1 MKMTEE
7 QKKTITREMD
17 PGRIVKGHKLAV
29 IMRKRKDEILRTKE
43 RSTPFFGTQ
52 YLIFSTVQSTVQ
64 SNDNYIYGVG
74 SYCPCH
80 SRLCIFC
87 I

>member
-1 MKMTEE
+1 MTEE
-7 QKKTITREMD
+7 QKKIITREKD
-17 PGRIVKGHKLAV
+17 PGRIVQGHKIAV
-29 IMRKRKDEILRTKE
+29 IMKKRKDEILRTKE
-43 RSTPFFGTQ
+43 RCR
-52 YLIFSTVQSTVQ
+52 LLSTVQSTVQ

>member
-7 QKKTITREMD
+7 QKKIITREKD
-17 PGRIVKGHKLAV
+17 PGRIVQGHKIAV
-29 IMRKRKDEILRTKE
+29 IMKKRKDEILRTKE
-43 RSTPFFGTQ
+43 RCR
-52 YLIFSTVQSTVQ
+52 LLSTVQSTVQ